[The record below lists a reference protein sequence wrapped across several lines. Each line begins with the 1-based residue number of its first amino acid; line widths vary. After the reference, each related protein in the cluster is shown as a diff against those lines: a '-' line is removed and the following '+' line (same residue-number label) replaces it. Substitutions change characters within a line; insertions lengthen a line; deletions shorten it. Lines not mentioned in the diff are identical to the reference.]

1 MTLNVETLFLLQWD
15 DQFLKSLEYVF
26 SPSNL
31 FKDRIDG
38 KKQGLKLL
46 DFDFFIH
53 LFWALLKRI
62 CLIKQKFG
70 SWSRI
75 RNGIYSVKILAKML
89 KAHMNL
95 HRALKGSQNWVRY
108 GFKL

>member
-53 LFWALLKRI
+53 LF
-62 CLIKQKFG
+62 
-70 SWSRI
+70 
-75 RNGIYSVKILAKML
+75 
-89 KAHMNL
+89 
-95 HRALKGSQNWVRY
+95 
-108 GFKL
+108 